1 MKQKQSK
8 KQQKQQTAP
17 PKDNVTS
24 ITQALSKLRSKSR
37 LNKNRSKP
45 RTVYVP
51 APADDKP
58 KGGGVPGFPIIEGL
72 DEEKTIIG
80 QGIVALNR
88 ALFEQTIYEST
99 RLGKIRGILSSI
111 ETELL
116 DEKLIKAM
124 DPVQRMKLFEILRKD
139 SEASV
144 GFLERMQG
152 NSLRVMVIFDIYK
165 KLMDTISQP
174 PDQSHTSLP
183 ADMDKDKV
191 MQVRGA
197 LIEMMKQ

>member
-1 MKQKQSK
+1 MKQKKK
-8 KQQKQQTAP
+8 KQSLP
-17 PKDNVTS
+17 PKNNVTS
-24 ITQALSKLRSKSR
+24 ITQALSKMRSVSR
-37 LNKNRSKP
+37 HSSKV
-45 RTVYVP
+45 RNTYVP
-51 APADDKP
+51 APDK
-58 KGGGVPGFPIIEGL
+58 KDTEGVPGFPLIEGL

-99 RLGKIRGILSSI
+99 RLGKIRGILSAI
-111 ETELL
+111 ELELL
-116 DEKLIKAM
+116 DDKKIKAM
-124 DPVQRMKLFEILRKD
+124 DPAQRMKLFEILRKD
-139 SEASV
+139 SETTV

-152 NSLRVMVIFDIYK
+152 NSLKVMVIFDIYK
-165 KLMDTISQP
+165 KLLDSISTP

-183 ADMDKDKV
+183 ADMNRDKV